1 MAKDI
6 SERIRKA
13 QDKVMEH
20 LDYILETVPT
30 PDFVEIVGS
39 VDGDIVTYRVYDD
52 GSVYG
57 KWAGRDFRMRLDYR
71 TEEFQKVSV
80 CGIVCDFSDMRIDRS
95 TVPKDRYQYEV
106 ADDDESQGEPS
117 RVRRSIMVNFFGTLI
132 CDVALPL
139 KNDNVLWL
147 HDGDFEWL

>member
-30 PDFVEIVGS
+30 PDFVEIVGR
-39 VDGDIVTYRVYDD
+39 VGGDIVTYRVYDD

-57 KWAGRDFRMRLDYR
+57 K
-71 TEEFQKVSV
+71 
-80 CGIVCDFSDMRIDRS
+80 
-95 TVPKDRYQYEV
+95 
-106 ADDDESQGEPS
+106 
-117 RVRRSIMVNFFGTLI
+117 
-132 CDVALPL
+132 
-139 KNDNVLWL
+139 
-147 HDGDFEWL
+147 